1 MKKTLQECK
10 EIVADK
16 NHGLDFEWCTNY
28 LSSNRIIEL
37 TDLANKM
44 YYEQSEWVL
53 CDDDMPEID
62 ETVWITNGC
71 GWTALGC
78 LVECDGG
85 YCWAVTNGIIYE
97 DDGKIVS
104 ECELDDDYDVVYWH
118 RLPSPTKQ

>member
-44 YYEQSEWVL
+44 YYEQSE
-53 CDDDMPEID
+53 CEITHLKT
-62 ETVWITNGC
+62 ENQNLINEIHQ
-71 GWTALGC
+71 LR
-78 LVECDGG
+78 LRI
-85 YCWAVTNGIIYE
+85 NNIY
-97 DDGKIVS
+97 DN
-104 ECELDDDYDVVYWH
+104 C
-118 RLPSPTKQ
+118 